1 MVHHLFPRLPRH
13 NLRKAQRYVRA
24 FCEDVGIPYVIFG
37 FVGANKEVI
46 GKLGEVAD
54 QLRVLEECRK
64 VASRNLMETHA

>member
-1 MVHHLFPRLPRH
+1 M
-13 NLRKAQRYVRA
+13 
-24 FCEDVGIPYVIFG
+24 IFG